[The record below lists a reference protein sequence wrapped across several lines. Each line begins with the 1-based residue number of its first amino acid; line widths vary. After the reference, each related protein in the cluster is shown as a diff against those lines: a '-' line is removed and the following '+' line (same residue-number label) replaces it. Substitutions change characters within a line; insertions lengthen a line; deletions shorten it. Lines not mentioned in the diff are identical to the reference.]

1 MPETVEYLL
10 IGGGFASAH
19 CAAELRKRGADG
31 SILLVGRE
39 PEPPYERP
47 PLSKEYLRGEAKR
60 EDAYVNPVSWYE
72 ENGVELRTGT
82 NVMSLDPEGRTVKL
96 QGGDEVGFEKA
107 LIATGANVN
116 ILRVEG
122 ASQEGIHYLR
132 AFGNSDGIR
141 EAAEGADRVVMIGGS
156 YIGCEVAASLKSKGT
171 DCAIVMMEEVAL
183 SRTFG
188 EEAGR
193 WFHEL
198 LESKGIEIHGG
209 ETLSAFE
216 GDGNVKGVVT
226 ESGKVIEGD
235 VVVVGAGVKPDV
247 MLAQKAG
254 LEIDDDD
261 GGIRCDATLQTSVEG
276 IYAAG
281 DVCSYDSKVHGR
293 RLRVE
298 HWDVAMQQGMHA
310 AGSMMG
316 EGEPYEVV
324 PYFFSDLA
332 DWAGL
337 EYVGPATEWDEVIWR
352 GDRDAGEF
360 VVFYVKDGKVA
371 GALTVERSEELAHA
385 RTLLAEGVDVGGDE
399 AKALLGDPDSDL
411 GRLTSS

>member
-1 MPETVEYLL
+1 MVPKRVEYLL
-10 IGGGFASAH
+10 IGGFASGY
-19 CAAELRKRGADG
+19 CAAELRKGGADG
-31 SILLVGRE
+31 DILLVGRE

-47 PLSKEYLRGEAKR
+47 PLSKEYLRGDSKR
-60 EDAYVNPVSWYE
+60 EDAYVNPVSWYA
-72 ENGVELRTGT
+72 ENGVELRSGT
-82 NVMSLDPEGRTVKL
+82 NVMSLDTDARTAKL
-96 QGGDEVGFEKA
+96 QGGEEVGFEKA
-107 LIATGANVN
+107 LLASGANVN

-122 ASQEGIHYLR
+122 AAQEGIHYLR

-171 DCAIVMMEEVAL
+171 DSAIVMMEEVAL

-188 EEAGR
+188 DEVGR
-193 WFHEL
+193 WFHQL

-216 GDGNVKGVVT
+216 GDGDVRGVVT
-226 ESGKVIEGD
+226 ESGKLVEGD

-254 LEIDDDD
+254 LEVDD
-261 GGIRCDATLQTSVEG
+261 GIVCDATLQTSVDG

-281 DVCSYDSKVHGR
+281 DVCSYESTVHGR

-310 AGSMMG
+310 AHSMMG
-316 EGEPYEVV
+316 EGKPYEVV

-332 DWAGL
+332 DWASL
-337 EYVGPATEWDEVIWR
+337 EYVGPASEWDEVVWR

-360 VVFYVKDGKVA
+360 AVFYLKDGKVA
-371 GALTVERSEELAHA
+371 GALTVERSEDLAHA
-385 RTLLAEGVDVGGDE
+385 RTLLAEGVDVAGEE

-411 GRLTSS
+411 GELTSS